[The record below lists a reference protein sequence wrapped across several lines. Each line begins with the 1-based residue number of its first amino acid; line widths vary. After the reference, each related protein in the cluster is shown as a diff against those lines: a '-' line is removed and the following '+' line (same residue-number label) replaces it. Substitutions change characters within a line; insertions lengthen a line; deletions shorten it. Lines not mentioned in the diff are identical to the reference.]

1 MKKSILPILVTVF
14 FFTALICLG
23 ALSPMHLRCEYHV
36 DPLGIDV
43 LQPRLGWKL
52 ESDMRNQ
59 KQSAYRIIVASS
71 PEILEK
77 NQGDLWDTG
86 KVRSDESIQ
95 IDYRGKSLPSR
106 QGCYWKV
113 MTWDRE
119 DQPSS
124 WSTPALWSMGLLE
137 PKDWTAQWIG
147 YDQVPDKLIV
157 ENSKVVILK
166 ALYGLYGNRK
176 RQIDVSDVLRGE
188 PSSSL
193 KGFLVDNDL
202 AGKDPAVGAPKTLEL
217 EYTMD
222 GVLRKRIV
230 KEGSSF
236 NFHNTN
242 RKNLLK
248 RSYLPSPYLR
258 KEFRVKSP
266 VKRAILFAS
275 AEGVYEMHL
284 NGRRIGD
291 EFYQPGW
298 TDYRKRIY
306 YRAYDVTDLLQDG
319 KNAIGG
325 ILGDGWFRGNIS
337 VLGQNQYGKTLRL
350 LSQLHIDYEDGSS
363 DAVVSDASWR
373 ASFGPILKSDMQ
385 AGETYDARLEMPGWS
400 LPDYDDSTWASVS
413 TGTGLEPLLQAYPG
427 DPVRRTEEREVV
439 EVTEPFKG
447 IHVFDMGQN
456 FSGWV
461 RLKVNGV
468 AGDQVIM
475 RFGEMLN
482 PDGTVFTDNLRS
494 ARATNTYIMKG
505 EGEETWE
512 PHFTFHGYRYVEVT
526 GFKET
531 PAPDMLTGI
540 VVHTDAPMTS
550 SFECS
555 DPMLNQL
562 HRNILWGQ
570 RSNYLEVPTDC
581 PQRDE
586 RLGWTGDTQIY
597 IRTGTYHQDV
607 AAFFTK
613 WTVDLMDTANAQG
626 VFGRQAPVFH
636 GYGSSGWS
644 DAGIICP
651 WTTYRVYGDT
661 KMIEEHYGAMA
672 RYLKACG
679 QNGLD
684 GLGNGHGDWLAV
696 GSKTPKELI
705 SVAYYGYVTKLMAEM
720 AEVIG
725 KDLDAEKYRALF
737 DRISKHFQE
746 RFVKEDGKIQGHTQ
760 TGYCMALHF
769 DLLTDKQRTQAADH
783 LVERIQAKDYHL
795 SVGFLGVPILLPTL
809 TEIGR
814 SDLAYRLLQNKTY
827 PSWGYSVEQG
837 ATTIWERWN
846 SYTHEGGISE
856 SSMNSFNH
864 YAYGACSEWMFYSML
879 GIDLQSPGY
888 KAIQMKPEVG
898 HGITWAKG
906 HYDSIQGRI
915 SSDWKIA
922 GETFHWKISVPAN
935 TMAEVYFP
943 AGSNSEITEG
953 GRVVPHSKFTLKD
966 GRMVLN
972 VRSGSYDFTVR
983 KARIETTQNTKSASK
998 HF

>member
-1 MKKSILPILVTVF
+1 
-14 FFTALICLG
+14 
-23 ALSPMHLRCEYHV
+23 
-36 DPLGIDV
+36 
-43 LQPRLGWKL
+43 
-52 ESDMRNQ
+52 
-59 KQSAYRIIVASS
+59 
-71 PEILEK
+71 
-77 NQGDLWDTG
+77 
-86 KVRSDESIQ
+86 
-95 IDYRGKSLPSR
+95 
-106 QGCYWKV
+106 
-113 MTWDRE
+113 
-119 DQPSS
+119 
-124 WSTPALWSMGLLE
+124 
-137 PKDWTAQWIG
+137 
-147 YDQVPDKLIV
+147 
-157 ENSKVVILK
+157 
-166 ALYGLYGNRK
+166 
-176 RQIDVSDVLRGE
+176 
-188 PSSSL
+188 
-193 KGFLVDNDL
+193 
-202 AGKDPAVGAPKTLEL
+202 
-217 EYTMD
+217 
-222 GVLRKRIV
+222 
-230 KEGSSF
+230 
-236 NFHNTN
+236 
-242 RKNLLK
+242 
-248 RSYLPSPYLR
+248 
-258 KEFRVKSP
+258 
-266 VKRAILFAS
+266 
-275 AEGVYEMHL
+275 
-284 NGRRIGD
+284 
-291 EFYQPGW
+291 
-298 TDYRKRIY
+298 
-306 YRAYDVTDLLQDG
+306 
-319 KNAIGG
+319 
-325 ILGDGWFRGNIS
+325 
-337 VLGQNQYGKTLRL
+337 
-350 LSQLHIDYEDGSS
+350 
-363 DAVVSDASWR
+363 
-373 ASFGPILKSDMQ
+373 
-385 AGETYDARLEMPGWS
+385 
-400 LPDYDDSTWASVS
+400 
-413 TGTGLEPLLQAYPG
+413 
-427 DPVRRTEEREVV
+427 
-439 EVTEPFKG
+439 
-447 IHVFDMGQN
+447 
-456 FSGWV
+456 
-461 RLKVNGV
+461 
-468 AGDQVIM
+468 
-475 RFGEMLN
+475 MLN